1 MSTRSS
7 KTGQEG
13 AEPKT
18 PITGYHHLDS
28 HVSFSFSFLSL
39 SLSLLSS
46 NLRAAATPLVET
58 KPSRARSAKV
68 IERAILKKTEG
79 DSVDW
84 KDVLFHFFGERRKEK
99 SG

>member
-1 MSTRSS
+1 
-7 KTGQEG
+7 
-13 AEPKT
+13 
-18 PITGYHHLDS
+18 
-28 HVSFSFSFLSL
+28 
-39 SLSLLSS
+39 
-46 NLRAAATPLVET
+46 LVET

-84 KDVLFHFFGERRKEK
+84 KDVSFYFFGERRKEK